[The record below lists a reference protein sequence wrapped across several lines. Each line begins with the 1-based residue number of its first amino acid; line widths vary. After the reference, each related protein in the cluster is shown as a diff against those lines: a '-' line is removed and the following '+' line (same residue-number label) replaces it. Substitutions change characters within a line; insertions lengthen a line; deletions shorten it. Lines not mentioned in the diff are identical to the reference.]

1 MSREY
6 HRKMSLMCSCGQS
19 IYIYSRGRKNGYTK
33 KRITPDIFG
42 RSFKQDCMSTRLRI
56 SLNVSLCHKTNQVTT
71 SWPMY
76 WMEWHFLTGWIKSG
90 SKLDPNW
97 IQTGSQLDPNNW
109 IQTTGSQLDPNWI
122 PTGSNLAPI
131 WIEIE
136 SRVDHN
142 RNRPGTELD
151 MVWLWF
157 NMASKKIIS
166 FYLNGKCHHNQ
177 FIESLLSIDVVFI
190 FTDVRDGKNSSISKS
205 KSSADHGNNCGPN
218 VYIQ

>member
-97 IQTGSQLDPNNW
+97 IPTGSKQLDPNNW
-109 IQTTGSQLDPNWI
+109 IPTGSQLDPIWLQFESKLNPGWITTETDREQNWI
-122 PTGSNLAPI
+122 WSDFGLI
-131 WIEIE
+131 W
-136 SRVDHN
+136 RAK
-142 RNRPGTELD
+142 R
-151 MVWLWF
+151 
-157 NMASKKIIS
+157 
-166 FYLNGKCHHNQ
+166 
-177 FIESLLSIDVVFI
+177 LSP
-190 FTDVRDGKNSSISKS
+190 FT
-205 KSSADHGNNCGPN
+205 
-218 VYIQ
+218 